1 MRNEKT
7 SIEDFAF
14 AGLGVYRFTVRQR
27 TVGKPRALMQISDG
41 KNTTDAASRQI
52 KILIYK

>member
-27 TVGKPRALMQISDG
+27 TVGKPRALMQISGD
-41 KNTTDAASRQI
+41 KNTMFLGWFVG
-52 KILIYK
+52 KLFIYK